1 MARVLFRLRNV
12 GPLSCNS
19 HATAACQIVSSA
31 GFEKQRRMSI
41 PSVLVRLTY
50 ERVLATLTPKGCKT
64 MTDARVPYN
73 GLKSIGAVLA
83 GILAV
88 VLLSLGTDIVMHTTG
103 IFPPWFQPMSTAL
116 WLLATAYRIVHGIA
130 GGYITARLAPDRP
143 IRHAVILGMI
153 GLVMSIA
160 GAAGT
165 INKGPEFGPKWYP
178 LGLVVTALPCAW
190 LGGKLFV
197 SKLQSRAQEA

>member
-1 MARVLFRLRNV
+1 M
-12 GPLSCNS
+12 SD
-19 HATAACQIVSSA
+19 AA
-31 GFEKQRRMSI
+31 I
-41 PSVLVRLTY
+41 PHS
-50 ERVLATLTPKGCKT
+50 
-64 MTDARVPYN
+64 
-73 GLKSIGAVLA
+73 GLKTIGAVLV
-83 GILAV
+83 GILV
-88 VLLSLGTDIVMHTTG
+88 VVILSLGTDIVMHATG

-116 WLLATAYRIVHGIA
+116 WLFTTAYRIVYGIA
-130 GGYITARLAPDRP
+130 GGYVTARLAPHRP
-143 IRHAVILGMI
+143 MRHAVILGVI